1 MKYLEALKI
10 AEEVKAL
17 LAPHCERIE
26 IAGSVRRMKPECG
39 DIEIVAIPKPYETG
53 IFESGVASVLNQY
66 PKLKGELE
74 YKGRPGVKQCKNTQR
89 LHPAGITL
97 DIFFAHRDNFG
108 YLLAIR
114 TGSSKYSHQ
123 VLASTWVK
131 QGYHGSEGMLTY
143 KGCQISIPEEI
154 DLFNLLKIPYVLP
167 KDRTV

>member
-1 MKYLEALKI
+1 MKYSEALKI

-26 IAGSVRRMKPECG
+26 IAGSVRRLKPECK

-53 IFESGVASVLNQY
+53 IFESGVASVINQWT
-66 PKLKGELE
+66 KVKGELE
-74 YKGRPGVKQCKNTQR
+74 YKGRPGVKQCKYTQR

-97 DIFFAHRDNFG
+97 DIFFAHHDNFG

-114 TGSSKYSHQ
+114 TGSADYSHQ

-131 QGYHGSEGMLTY
+131 MGYKGVDGLLTY
-143 KGCQISIPEEI
+143 NGRYVSIPEEI

-167 KDRTV
+167 QDRTV